1 MLQTF
6 WYCRIIS
13 IKLGA
18 LKPFFLE
25 SETLLFEKRLKH
37 LRYTEVLQELK
48 TALRHVNEILS
59 VSQPLSKYS
68 KFLQDFKKFCEDIM
82 TTHTLQ
88 HAFSKCHPQD
98 CHKHSVNGK
107 TSKL

>member
-1 MLQTF
+1 M
-6 WYCRIIS
+6 IS
-13 IKLGA
+13 IKLA
-18 LKPFFLE
+18 TLRPFFLE

-37 LRYTEVLQELK
+37 LRYTEVHQELK

-59 VSQPLSKYS
+59 MSQPLSKYS
-68 KFLQDFKKFCEDIM
+68 TFLQNFRKFCEDIM
-82 TTHTLQ
+82 GTQTLH

-98 CHKHSVNGK
+98 CHEHSVNGK